1 MNIFTQQSVSPLL
14 EANLIPDELF
24 KKHGAGSSGADILKR
39 WIDSNAPMRMCV
51 YAVTQPHLQELL
63 SEEDIIKGAN
73 ALLRRQALESR
84 GGKVRL
90 DRYF

>member
-1 MNIFTQQSVSPLL
+1 MF
-14 EANLIPDELF
+14 
-24 KKHGAGSSGADILKR
+24 
-39 WIDSNAPMRMCV
+39 V

-84 GGKVRL
+84 VEVAK
-90 DRYF
+90 